1 MPNASP
7 GRRQYGHPGA
17 TLARMTTPRLLATA
31 ALLMTA
37 AVLTISG
44 CTSGTGTTHAAASR
58 APASGTPAPS
68 PTTAAASPTP
78 IPTGTYRDQ
87 VMTWG
92 RQFAAC
98 VRAHGIANFPDP
110 VYPAGVA
117 ANGPDDHDLFPDGSF
132 GTALFPVDKGMLI
145 RAMSGACS
153 DLARQMP
160 PAPDSIR
167 PVNAAQLAAMRRFSQ
182 CMRRHGFADFPDPK
196 ADGTFPIQ
204 GGPYD
209 SLLPYHNG
217 GTAQLTNAYLACDQ
231 NQRIPMRAS

>member
-58 APASGTPAPS
+58 APASGTPAPT
-68 PTTAAASPTP
+68 PPPPPARPTP

-98 VRAHGIANFPDP
+98 VRAHG
-110 VYPAGVA
+110 
-117 ANGPDDHDLFPDGSF
+117 
-132 GTALFPVDKGMLI
+132 
-145 RAMSGACS
+145 
-153 DLARQMP
+153 
-160 PAPDSIR
+160 
-167 PVNAAQLAAMRRFSQ
+167 
-182 CMRRHGFADFPDPK
+182 FADFPDPK

-209 SLLPYHNG
+209 SLLLYHNG